1 MNAMRSSKRD
11 GSGQS
16 AGFSLLE
23 MMVAI
28 SILALALAALYRA
41 AGGATRNVRIDEKYA
56 YSVELARSLLAENTM
71 VPVSGISASGETAG
85 GFQWR
90 VDTSPAALQR
100 TSLPV
105 GSLHEI
111 EVGVSWIDGSK
122 RRDVVLNSVV
132 EGFQQ

>member
-1 MNAMRSSKRD
+1 MRSIKRT
-11 GSGQS
+11 GSRLS

-23 MMVAI
+23 LMVAI
-28 SILALALAALYRA
+28 SILALALAGLYRA

-56 YSVELARSLLAENTM
+56 YSVELARSLLAANTM
-71 VPVSGISASGETAG
+71 VPVSGVNVRGETAG

-90 VDTSPAALQR
+90 VDTNPVVLQR
-100 TSLPV
+100 SSLPV

-122 RRDVVLNSVV
+122 RREVVLNSVV

>member
-1 MNAMRSSKRD
+1 MRSIKHT
-11 GSGQS
+11 GSRQF

-28 SILALALAALYRA
+28 SILALALAALYQA
-41 AGGATRNVRIDEKYA
+41 ASGATRNVRTDEKYA
-56 YSVELARSLLAENTM
+56 YSVELARSLLAENAM
-71 VPVSGISASGETAG
+71 VPVSGVSARGETAG

-90 VDTSPAALQR
+90 VDTHAVILQR

-122 RRDVVLNSVV
+122 RREVVLNSVV
-132 EGFQQ
+132 EGSKQ

>member
-1 MNAMRSSKRD
+1 MRSIKHT
-11 GSGQS
+11 GSRQF

-28 SILALALAALYRA
+28 SILALALAALYQA
-41 AGGATRNVRIDEKYA
+41 ASGATRNVRTDEKYA
-56 YSVELARSLLAENTM
+56 YSVELARSLLAENAM
-71 VPVSGISASGETAG
+71 VPVSGVSARGETAG

-90 VDTSPAALQR
+90 VDTNPVELPR

-111 EVGVSWIDGSK
+111 EVGVSWLDGSK
-122 RRDVVLNSVV
+122 RREVVLNSVV
-132 EGFQQ
+132 EGIKQ